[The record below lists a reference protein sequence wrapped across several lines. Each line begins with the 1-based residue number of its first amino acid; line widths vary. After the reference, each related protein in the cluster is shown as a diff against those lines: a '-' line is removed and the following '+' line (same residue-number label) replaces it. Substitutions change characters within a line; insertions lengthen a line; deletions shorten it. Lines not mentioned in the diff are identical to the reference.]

1 MSYYIL
7 QSLALL
13 ALAYVL
19 GCCLGCFTR
28 RLRGADELVPAGTS
42 HATAAPAPTPPSPTP
57 RTGPIVVR
65 TSEPSHRSGSE
76 TDVVVRARPATGGAQ
91 ASPSAEAGR
100 FKRAFE
106 PQAVPVMPPRQPAP
120 APANPLPAALA
131 AAAAAATA
139 VATQPAAPV
148 RAPVRPAT
156 PAPTPIPVST
166 SVPVAVPVATGP
178 AEDLKRI
185 KGVGPELERRLNALG
200 VRRYQQ
206 IAAWTA
212 ADVAK
217 FSRDL
222 DFHGRIQHEN
232 WIEQAQILAHGGETA
247 FSRRVDAREV
257 PASHGDTWTP
267 VAPSQ
272 IERQGGVS
280 TDEHGAEALVGSA
293 RRDAAS
299 AAAAAAA
306 AAIAAGAAGTGKS
319 QAIAGG
325 RTVMAA
331 RTLDPMPVAMSAGG
345 GGVAAS
351 GGIADDLKRIRGIS
365 AEVETALLRAGVT
378 RYGQIAVWLPADVER
393 LSDLL
398 GLHGRIERESWID
411 QAHVLARGGETEF
424 SRRMRQPRVDRNQPP
439 QAVRPQLPTPPTTTA
454 TAVSAN
460 PSPRGGLADDLK
472 RIRGINLVIEKKL
485 ARMNVV
491 NYGQIAG
498 WSASDIERI
507 SESLGVRGNIERE
520 RWIEQ
525 AQILSGGGH
534 TDFSKRVDRGVVASS
549 RDDETKS

>member
-42 HATAAPAPTPPSPTP
+42 HATAAPAPPLPTP

-76 TDVVVRARPATGGAQ
+76 TDVIVRARPATGGAQ
-91 ASPSAEAGR
+91 ESPSAEAGR

-131 AAAAAATA
+131 AAAATA

-156 PAPTPIPVST
+156 PAPAPIPVAT

-178 AEDLKRI
+178 AEDLKRV
-185 KGVGPELERRLNALG
+185 KGIGPELERRLNVLG

-212 ADVAK
+212 VDVAK
-217 FSRDL
+217 LSRDL

-232 WIEQAQILAHGGETA
+232 WIEQAQILARGGDTA

-299 AAAAAAA
+299 AAAAAAT
-306 AAIAAGAAGTGKS
+306 AAGAAGTGSS
-319 QAIAGG
+319 QTIAGA

-331 RTLDPMPVAMSAGG
+331 RTLGPMPAAMSAGG
-345 GGVAAS
+345 GRV
-351 GGIADDLKRIRGIS
+351 ADDLKRIRGIG
-365 AEVETALLRAGVT
+365 AEIETALLRAGVT
-378 RYGQIAVWLPADVER
+378 RYGQIAAWLPADVER

-424 SRRMRQPRVDRNQPP
+424 SRRMRQPSVDRNQPP
-439 QAVRPQLPTPPTTTA
+439 QAVRPLPPTPLTT

-491 NYGQIAG
+491 NYSQIAG